1 MNVFMK
7 KYNIVVLGAGLV
19 GKPIAFDLAKDVNCS
34 VTLVDI
40 NPPSQEIADQY
51 GIEMLQADL
60 RQKSQVSA
68 AVNVADFVINAV
80 PGFMG
85 FDCLKQVIE
94 AGKDAVDIAFYPEN
108 PMDLDELAK
117 KQEVRVICDMGV
129 APGMSHLL
137 VGHFANQLDHVERA
151 DIFVGGLPKIR
162 TQPWEYKA
170 VFSPVDV
177 LEEYM
182 RPARLVEHGQMVI
195 KPALTEVENLEF
207 DGLGTLEAFNSD
219 GLRSLV
225 YTLKADVMREKTLRY
240 PGYTAKVK
248 LLADVGFFNPVKMRV
263 GGVEVSPLSLT
274 SQLLFDQWKLHKG
287 EEDMTIMRIVVE
299 GSMNGV
305 RHQFVCDLHDEYDP
319 ISNVHSMARTTGYAA
334 SVALRWLMSSETLK
348 KGVTLP
354 EKLALEDGSVDYI
367 LAGLAERNVN
377 YKFTHKLL

>member
-1 MNVFMK
+1 
-7 KYNIVVLGAGLV
+7 
-19 GKPIAFDLAKDVNCS
+19 
-34 VTLVDI
+34 
-40 NPPSQEIADQY
+40 
-51 GIEMLQADL
+51 
-60 RQKSQVSA
+60 
-68 AVNVADFVINAV
+68 
-80 PGFMG
+80 
-85 FDCLKQVIE
+85 
-94 AGKDAVDIAFYPEN
+94 
-108 PMDLDELAK
+108 
-117 KQEVRVICDMGV
+117 
-129 APGMSHLL
+129 
-137 VGHFANQLDHVERA
+137 
-151 DIFVGGLPKIR
+151 
-162 TQPWEYKA
+162 
-170 VFSPVDV
+170 
-177 LEEYM
+177 
-182 RPARLVEHGQMVI
+182 MVI

>member
-1 MNVFMK
+1 MK
-7 KYNIVVLGAGLV
+7 KNNIVVLGAGLV
-19 GKPIAFDLAKDVNCS
+19 GKPIAVDLAQDANYF

-40 NPPSQEIADQY
+40 NPPSQVLTDRY
-51 GIEMLQADL
+51 GIKLVLADL
-60 RQKSQVSA
+60 SKKSQVVA
-68 AVNVADFVINAV
+68 AVQDADFVVNAV

-85 FDCLKQVIE
+85 FNVLKQVIE

-137 VGHFANQLDHVERA
+137 VGHFANQLDHVERV

-177 LEEYM
+177 LEEYT

-207 DGLGTLEAFNSD
+207 NGLGTLEAFNSD

-248 LLADVGFFNPVKMRV
+248 LLADAGFFNPVKIRV
-263 GGVEVSPLSLT
+263 GGVEISPLSLT
-274 SQLLFDQWKLHKG
+274 SQLLFDQWKLHEG

-305 RHQFVCDLHDEYDP
+305 RHQFVSDLHDEYDP

-334 SVALRWLMSSETLK
+334 SVALRWLMSSVKLK
-348 KGVTLP
+348 MGITLP
-354 EKLALEDGSVDYI
+354 EKLALVDGSVDYI
-367 LAGLAERNVN
+367 LAGLAERNVI
-377 YKFTHKLL
+377 YKFTHRLL

>member
-1 MNVFMK
+1 MK
-7 KYNIVVLGAGLV
+7 KNNIVVLGAGLV
-19 GKPIAFDLAKDVNCS
+19 GKPIAVDLAQDANCF

-40 NPPSQEIADQY
+40 NPPSQVLADRY
-51 GIEMLQADL
+51 GIKLVLADL
-60 RQKSQVSA
+60 SKKSQVVD
-68 AVNVADFVINAV
+68 AVQEADFVVNAV

-85 FDCLKQVIE
+85 FNVLKQVIE

-117 KQEVRVICDMGV
+117 KQGVRVICDMGV

-177 LEEYM
+177 LEEYT

-207 DGLGTLEAFNSD
+207 EGLGTLEAFNSD

-248 LLADVGFFNPVKMRV
+248 LLADAGFFNPVKMRV
-263 GGVEVSPLSLT
+263 GGVEISPLSLT
-274 SQLLFDQWKLHKG
+274 SQLLFDQWKLHEG

-334 SVALRWLMSSETLK
+334 SVALRWLMSSAKLK
-348 KGVTLP
+348 KGITLP
-354 EKLALEDGSVDYI
+354 EKLAMVHGSVDYI

-377 YKFTHKLL
+377 YKFTHRLL